1 MVVSYGPYQEFLAY
15 KSRSRESR
23 IVCGARMWQ
32 AAIEMPGDDQAVAFR
47 HYVGKSVPR
56 LIHGSL
62 VVADGE
68 ESPETEKKS
77 RDESRLGRLDSL
89 RHES

>member
-1 MVVSYGPYQEFLAY
+1 
-15 KSRSRESR
+15 
-23 IVCGARMWQ
+23 
-32 AAIEMPGDDQAVAFR
+32 
-47 HYVGKSVPR
+47 
-56 LIHGSL
+56 LIHESL

-68 ESPETEKKS
+68 ESPGTEKKS